1 MGDLDLSDL
10 AGVED
15 FESLSADDTAG
26 LVERLMVGVVEDDS
40 SDNGGGIAAPDTR
53 KTKQNLYSD
62 TILHRNQSLER
73 QNNLN

>member
-26 LVERLMVGVVEDDS
+26 LVERLVVGVVEDDN

-53 KTKQNLYSD
+53 KTNECVRKYNIEQEPEFRTAKQS
-62 TILHRNQSLER
+62 
-73 QNNLN
+73 